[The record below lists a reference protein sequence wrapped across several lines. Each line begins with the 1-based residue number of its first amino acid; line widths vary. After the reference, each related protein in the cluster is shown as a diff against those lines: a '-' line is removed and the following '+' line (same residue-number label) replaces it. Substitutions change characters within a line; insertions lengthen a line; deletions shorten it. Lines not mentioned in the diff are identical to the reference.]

1 MLVVTAA
8 PGGFAASL
16 LPDSGTLPVRG
27 ELSGDGLHAI
37 ADDDEGNHQLWFN
50 TGAEP
55 VEAAILLPIDPHF
68 WWRYR
73 NAARLVRRL
82 EGKRSGRS
90 PHEQRLS
97 AFQVHRAALML
108 RAWDGVGSGASRRTV
123 ASILLN
129 QSVDTLRALDWKNA
143 PERRRLARILTT
155 SRDTIENSYLRWLA
169 PRNVRR

>member
-1 MLVVTAA
+1 
-8 PGGFAASL
+8 
-16 LPDSGTLPVRG
+16 
-27 ELSGDGLHAI
+27 
-37 ADDDEGNHQLWFN
+37 
-50 TGAEP
+50 
-55 VEAAILLPIDPHF
+55 
-68 WWRYR
+68 
-73 NAARLVRRL
+73 
-82 EGKRSGRS
+82 
-90 PHEQRLS
+90 
-97 AFQVHRAALML
+97 ML